1 MPASSNRS
9 KLSTTIAPE
18 TRSFLEALVE
28 AGKAESM
35 AEAVDIAVAHARRA
49 ENRARLERDTAAY
62 FQVLRGRARTA
73 EARLEAA
80 LGKMVD
86 EVEFDD

>member
-1 MPASSNRS
+1 MPASSHRS

-28 AGKAESM
+28 AGKAASM

-49 ENRARLERDTAAY
+49 ENRARLERDTALY
-62 FQVLRGRARTA
+62 FRVLKGRSRAE
-73 EARLEAA
+73 EARLEEA
-80 LGKMVD
+80 LGMLVD
-86 EVEFDD
+86 EVELDD

>member
-9 KLSTTIAPE
+9 RLSTTIAPE

-35 AEAVDIAVAHARRA
+35 GEAVDIAVAHARRA

-62 FQVLRGRARTA
+62 FHGLKGRAHTE

-80 LGKMVD
+80 LVTLVD
-86 EVEFDD
+86 EVESDD